1 VVWLIVDLVD
11 GTNRT
16 TAVAQT
22 AFKAHEL
29 SGIKSRD
36 GRRLA
41 YGECD
46 VSYSE
51 SATQE
56 RWLEALLAFFS
67 WVFAPRPKA
76 NEKMNG
82 RSKLNG
88 KSNGRRS

>member
-1 VVWLIVDLVD
+1 VVWLIVDRGD

-22 AFKAHEL
+22 AFRAHEL
-29 SGIKSRD
+29 SGIMRD

-51 SATQE
+51 RATQVM
-56 RWLEALLAFFS
+56 WLDALVGGLQAVHQLS
-67 WVFAPRPKA
+67 LRAG
-76 NEKMNG
+76 N
-82 RSKLNG
+82 SI
-88 KSNGRRS
+88 KSNGKFNGHARKR